1 MYMIYKNTS
10 SRKQSD
16 IIMGARSIDLPP
28 PLKRF
33 KRVQNKIRNVKE
45 NTESAFKR
53 KLLLKGFLDYK
64 ATYFK
69 ADH

>member
-33 KRVQNKIRNVKE
+33 KKEFKIKYAMLKRTQNQHLNE
-45 NTESAFKR
+45 N
-53 KLLLKGFLDYK
+53 Y
-64 ATYFK
+64 Y
-69 ADH
+69 